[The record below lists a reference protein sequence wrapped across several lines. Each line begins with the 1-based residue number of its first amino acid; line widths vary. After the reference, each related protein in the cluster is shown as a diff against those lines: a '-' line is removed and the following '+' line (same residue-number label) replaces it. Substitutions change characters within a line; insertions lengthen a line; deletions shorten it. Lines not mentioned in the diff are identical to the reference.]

1 MLPFT
6 LILGAYVLGSIP
18 FAILVSRWRKGIDV
32 RDYGSG
38 NMGATN
44 VLRVVGKG
52 AGGLTLLA
60 DMGKGLV
67 PVLLAR
73 ALELSPAEVGLVA
86 LATVLGHLYPIF
98 VGFRGGKGVAT
109 GLGAFLGMMP
119 LATLLAVG
127 VWAICLALSRY
138 VSLSSI
144 LASLSLPLIALF
156 FSSPQIQVV
165 FAAVIALLV
174 SYRHRENAQRLLAG
188 TEEKI
193 GARNGLEGE
202 SR

>member
-1 MLPFT
+1 MLPLA
-6 LILGAYVLGSIP
+6 LILGAYLVGSIP
-18 FAILVSRWRKGIDV
+18 FAVLVSRWRQGIDV

-52 AGGLTLLA
+52 AGALTLLA
-60 DMGKGLV
+60 DLGKGLA

-73 ALELSPAEVGLVA
+73 TLKLSPAEVGLVA
-86 LATVLGHLYPIF
+86 LATVLGHLYPLF
-98 VGFRGGKGVAT
+98 AGFRGGKGVAT
-109 GLGAFLGMMP
+109 GLGTFLGMMP
-119 LATLLAVG
+119 PPALLAIG

-144 LASLSLPLIALF
+144 LASLSLPLLALL
-156 FSSPQIQVV
+156 FSFPQIQVA

-188 TEEKI
+188 TEDKI
-193 GARNGLEGE
+193 GSRKGLEGK

>member
-6 LILGAYVLGSIP
+6 VILGAYVLGSIP

-52 AGGLTLLA
+52 AGALTLLA

-73 ALELSPAEVGLVA
+73 ALGLSSAEVGLVA

-109 GLGAFLGMMP
+109 GLGAFLGMMT

-144 LASLSLPLIALF
+144 LASLSLPLIALL

-165 FAAVIALLV
+165 FAAAIALLI

-193 GARNGLEGE
+193 GARKGLEGE

>member
-1 MLPFT
+1 MLPLT
-6 LILGAYVLGSIP
+6 MILGAYLLGSIP
-18 FAILVSRWRKGIDV
+18 FAVLVSRWRRGIDV
-32 RDYGSG
+32 RDFGSG

-52 AGGLTLLA
+52 AGALTLLA
-60 DMGKGLV
+60 DLGKGLA

-73 ALELSPAEVGLVA
+73 ALDLSPAEVGLVA
-86 LATVLGHLYPIF
+86 LATVLGHLYPVF

-109 GLGAFLGMMP
+109 GLGVFLGMMP

-144 LASLSLPLIALF
+144 LASLSLPLIALL
-156 FSSPQIQVV
+156 FSFPQIQVV
-165 FAAVIALLV
+165 FAAVIGLLV

-193 GARNGLEGE
+193 GARKGLEGK
-202 SR
+202 ST